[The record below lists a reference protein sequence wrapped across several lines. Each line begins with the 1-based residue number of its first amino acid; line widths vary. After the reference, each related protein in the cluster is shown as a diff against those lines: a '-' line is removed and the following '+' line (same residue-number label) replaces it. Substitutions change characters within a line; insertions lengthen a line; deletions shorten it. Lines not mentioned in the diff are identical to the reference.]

1 MSQHRDDEPVL
12 AQRAGTGSADRRAD
26 SPADSRGAGPGTARP
41 RRELLAWRNAIFA
54 IFFLSGL
61 SLASWVARLPAI
73 RDDVGLST
81 QGVGFVILAGSAA
94 SVLGLIVAPWL
105 MARIGTRL
113 GMAGVLVTVAVGL
126 VFVGIGGS
134 IAPSVPLVVIGLALF
149 GFGNGTVDVMMNVEG
164 AEAEREIGKTLMPLM
179 HAFFSFGTVAGAG
192 IAAAAS
198 ALAVPVAFHLAI
210 VALLVAGAVIVAVR
224 FVPVREELG
233 DDPHTDAPRVP
244 WRQRLRES
252 LVVWGDLRLLLIGVV
267 VLGMSFAEGGANDWL
282 ALAVVDGHGYDATI
296 GAAIF
301 TVFTVSMTAARV
313 LGGPV
318 LDRFGRVPILR
329 VMAGIGVVGLSLFI
343 FSDEPWL
350 LIVGTVL
357 WGVGCALGFP
367 VGMSAA
373 ADVPDRR
380 LAASRVSAV
389 AIIGYCAFLAGPP
402 FLGFIGEHF
411 GILNALLVIL
421 GLMVLAGIAAPAAR
435 EQTGPR
441 ARPKA

>member
-1 MSQHRDDEPVL
+1 MT
-12 AQRAGTGSADRRAD
+12 GTPPESVTTER
-26 SPADSRGAGPGTARP
+26 T
-41 RRELLAWRNAIFA
+41 RRELIAWRNAIFT

-94 SVLGLIVAPWL
+94 SVIGLIVAPWV
-105 MARIGTRL
+105 MARFGTRL
-113 GMAGVLVTVAVGL
+113 GMAGVLVIVAVGL
-126 VFVGIGGS
+126 ILVGIGGS
-134 IAPSVPLVVIGLALF
+134 ILPSVPLVMIGLALF

-164 AEAEREIGKTLMPLM
+164 AEAEREIGRTLMPLM

-192 IAAAAS
+192 VAVVAS
-198 ALAVPVAFHLAI
+198 ALGIPVAFHLA
-210 VALLVAGAVIVAVR
+210 VMAVLVVGAVIIAVR

-233 DDPHTDAPRVP
+233 DDPHTDAPRTP
-244 WRQRLRES
+244 WRRRLRES
-252 LVVWGDLRLLLIGVV
+252 LVVWADVRLLLIGVV
-267 VLGMSFAEGGANDWL
+267 MLGMSFAEGGANDWL
-282 ALAVVDGHGYDATI
+282 ALAVVDGHGFDATV

-301 TVFTVSMTAARV
+301 TVFTISMTAARV

-318 LDRFGRVPILR
+318 LDRFGRVRILQ
-329 VMAGIGVVGLSLFI
+329 VLAAIGVIGLALFI
-343 FSDEPWL
+343 YGDEPWM
-350 LIVGTVL
+350 LILGTVL
-357 WGVGCALGFP
+357 WGIGCSLGFP

-373 ADVPDRR
+373 ADVSDRR

-421 GLMVLAGIAAPAAR
+421 GLMVMAGLAAPAAR

-441 ARPKA
+441 ARPKAPAGA

>member
-1 MSQHRDDEPVL
+1 MSQHRDDESVL
-12 AQRAGTGSADRRAD
+12 AESHDGGR
-26 SPADSRGAGPGTARP
+26 PAEAARP
-41 RRELLAWRNAIFA
+41 RRELLAWRNAVFA

-61 SLASWVARLPAI
+61 SMASWVARIPVV
-73 RDDVGLST
+73 RDDTGLST
-81 QGVGFVILAGSAA
+81 QGVGLVILGGAAG
-94 SVLGLIVAPWL
+94 SVLGLIAAPWL
-105 MARIGTRL
+105 MARFGTRT
-113 GMAGVLVTVAVGL
+113 GMIGVLVTVSVGL
-126 VFVGIGGS
+126 VFVGVGGS
-134 IAPSVPLVVIGLALF
+134 ILPSIPLVVIGLVLF
-149 GFGNGTVDVMMNVEG
+149 GFGNGSVDVMMNVEG

-198 ALAVPVAFHLAI
+198 ALGISITIHLAVI
-210 VALLVAGAVIVAVR
+210 ALLIIGAVIVAVR
-224 FVPVREELG
+224 YVPIREELG
-233 DDPHTDAPRVP
+233 DHPHHDAPSVP

-252 LVVWGDLRLLLIGVV
+252 LAVWGDGRLLLIGVV
-267 VLGMSFAEGGANDWL
+267 MLGMSFAEGGANDWL
-282 ALAVVDGHGYDATI
+282 ALAVVDGHHFDATV

-301 TVFTVSMTAARV
+301 TVFTVAMTAARV

-318 LDRFGRVPILR
+318 LDRFGRVPVLQ
-329 VMAGIGVVGLSLFI
+329 VLAATGVVGLSLFI
-343 FSDEPWL
+343 FSTETWM

-357 WGVGCALGFP
+357 WGVGCSLGFP

-373 ADVPDRR
+373 ADVTDRR

-402 FLGFIGEHF
+402 FLGFLGEQF

-421 GLMVLAGIAAPAAR
+421 GLMVLAGVAAPAAR

-441 ARPKA
+441 ARVTD